1 MSRLSL
7 ATTMC
12 ATLLT
17 LSTAHAGLIFGWS
30 RFGTATGSNV
40 LPPSLLPN
48 VDGTGGI
55 FNGSFS
61 LLQGTSSTATGG
73 SFDGTWGT
81 LLDPGNPPGSNNG
94 FTTITTGNRIDLYL
108 TNPSPS
114 YTVSLNLSD
123 IYFDNVKLGPSGT
136 GTLSLWWEVGGPTQ
150 LLALTRGGVDPGIF
164 SQDYATSGPA
174 SQTFFLDPGEQKL
187 VLSFRT
193 SDRTFA
199 LDNIRID
206 GEFSAIPEVSSA
218 LVLGG
223 LLSSGFLIRRRPRK
237 ALGV

>member
-1 MSRLSL
+1 MFRHYL
-7 ATTMC
+7 AT
-12 ATLLT
+12 ATFVTFLT
-17 LSTAHAGLIFGWS
+17 LSTAQAGLIFGWS
-30 RFGTATGSNV
+30 RFGAATGSNA

-48 VDGTGGI
+48 ADGTGGL
-55 FNGSFS
+55 FDGSIS

-94 FTTITTGNRIDLYL
+94 FVTVSAGNRIDLYL

-114 YTVSLNLSD
+114 YTVSLTLSD
-123 IYFDNVKLGPSGT
+123 IYFDNVKLSSGT
-136 GTLSLWWEVGGPTQ
+136 GTLSLWWEVGAPTQ
-150 LLALTRGGVDPGIF
+150 LLALTRTGLDPGIL
-164 SQDYATSGPA
+164 SQDYPTAGPA
-174 SQTFFLDPGEQKL
+174 AQTFFLDPGEQQL

-193 SDRTFA
+193 SNRTFQ

-206 GEFSAIPEVSSA
+206 GDFSAIPEVSSA

-223 LLSSGFLIRRRPRK
+223 LLSTGFLIRRRPRK
-237 ALGV
+237 ALAV